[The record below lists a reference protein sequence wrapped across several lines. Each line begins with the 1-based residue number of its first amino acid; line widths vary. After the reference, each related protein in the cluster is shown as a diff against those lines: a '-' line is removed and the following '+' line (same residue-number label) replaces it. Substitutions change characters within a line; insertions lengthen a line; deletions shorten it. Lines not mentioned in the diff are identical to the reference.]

1 MKCPNCNNEINE
13 SAKFCKFCGTEVVGL
28 VSFTPQ
34 RGCPECGSSV
44 SDGAKFCRSC
54 GAKLQFSYGT
64 QYETSEYA
72 EVVPSSTS
80 VKVNRK
86 SNITDAKVNYTPV
99 TVRSDEF
106 VSEELSNYVTWHILP
121 GQLAAR
127 VNQKE
132 LQTPQRY
139 RGVYVSPGTKAL
151 FFEDGKYVASLDGG
165 KYAFR
170 NVEFEEEKK
179 EKPARTFLKS
189 VLKLFKQKGKEVVF
203 RDKAIYDVV
212 LVRGAEFP
220 LYYDLLDVNTKG
232 IRSNVALH
240 LLCKITNLDDFFR
253 VHLADKKM
261 ITMEAF
267 GESLESA
274 VKTAVNEVLSAYD
287 VLEVET
293 STELRESLVDAL
305 NKKITAIYS
314 YVSLSSIVNITAKR
328 EEIEAIR
335 KMKEELYV
343 DELKL
348 EQLHDR
354 NTFLNRLQSEENS
367 QELATARNDVDFVA
381 LMNKVNEDGLLN
393 NAKHKQFKNMLS
405 AQYELATATTTSE
418 TEIALNKLRQNNML
432 SAEEIDALEIQIAH
446 RAEMGKLTSVH
457 DLTMATLQNRIVQ
470 DREKLKWEI
479 EIGNQAHANELN
491 RSRMTAE
498 YQDERRQADLDF
510 KKREV
515 SDKLDLLKQAQA
527 IREEREKAKH
537 ERLMEEKK
545 LDAQNELE
553 KYKITSNMSF
563 EQIMA
568 SNPNITPEAAQALA
582 KKFEAEAA
590 MANNSIA
597 TELQKQH
604 NDDIKA
610 ILAQQMELTKD
621 IITAQTNAK
630 NAALESKQAE
640 LERVHS
646 DSEKN
651 QDRFLTGMQTTINAV
666 ASATRGSGASTV
678 KFCPNCG
685 RRHTSINDMV
695 CVECGTT
702 L

>member
-367 QELATARNDVDFVA
+367 QELATA
-381 LMNKVNEDGLLN
+381 
-393 NAKHKQFKNMLS
+393 
-405 AQYELATATTTSE
+405 TTTSE